1 MSLSSGG
8 TTHLAYLLVVQD
20 SPLDRALTTEAL
32 NTVAFARQ
40 ALDGALS
47 GADDRRM

>member
-1 MSLSSGG
+1 MAG

-40 ALDGALS
+40 ASDALS